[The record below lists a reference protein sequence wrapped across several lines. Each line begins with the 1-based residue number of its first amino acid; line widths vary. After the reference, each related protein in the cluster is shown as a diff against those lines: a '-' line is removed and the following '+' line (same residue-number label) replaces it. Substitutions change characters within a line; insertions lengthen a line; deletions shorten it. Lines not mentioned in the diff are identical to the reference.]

1 MAVYTIGLATKNC
14 REPFHWI
21 GFLNA
26 PAPFCKRIGAVFFL
40 KWGCAMENERDIIK
54 ELETAKNLA
63 FQALEIVYEIKY
75 IEGYIPTNKEYQ
87 MFVSL
92 TSSLKINYECVSYI
106 TSCMQRRMHG
116 QHEYDYI
123 KQLFKDLNRNG

>member
-1 MAVYTIGLATKNC
+1 
-14 REPFHWI
+14 
-21 GFLNA
+21 
-26 PAPFCKRIGAVFFL
+26 
-40 KWGCAMENERDIIK
+40 MENKRDITK
-54 ELETAKNLA
+54 ELENAQKLA

-75 IEGYIPTNKEYQ
+75 IENYVPTNIEYQ

-106 TSCMQRRMHG
+106 TSCMKRRMHG

-123 KQLFKDLNRNG
+123 KQLFKDLSRNG